1 MDKNF
6 EKDQK
11 IKQALSRLCQE
22 NLLTERDVL
31 EITKNISD
39 IRVRAQLLTK
49 DEIEQL
55 KSSLGEE
62 KINEIMK
69 IAKASL

>member
-11 IKQALSRLCQE
+11 IKQALTRLCQE

-62 KINEIMK
+62 KLNEIMK

>member
-11 IKQALSRLCQE
+11 IKQALTRLCQE

-62 KINEIMK
+62 KVNEIMK